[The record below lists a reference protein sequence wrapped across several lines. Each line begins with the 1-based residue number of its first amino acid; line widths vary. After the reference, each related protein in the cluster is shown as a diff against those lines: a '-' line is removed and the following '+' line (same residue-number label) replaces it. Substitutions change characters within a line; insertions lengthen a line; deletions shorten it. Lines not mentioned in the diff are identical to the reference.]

1 MPKQKSY
8 THRVSKELVCES
20 ASALKNSFGAVI
32 KSAQTNGAV
41 AITRHNQREFVILP
55 ANDYDDLVQQVNG
68 DSAIDLDDLKAKYD
82 AIFERMQA
90 QDYNEGMERSFLA
103 STEELGDAAAKQV
116 EKN

>member
-1 MPKQKSY
+1 MPNPKSY
-8 THRVSKELVCES
+8 KHRASKELVCES

-55 ANDYDDLVQQVNG
+55 ANDYDDLVQQANG
-68 DSAIDLDDLKAKYD
+68 DLAVDLDDLKAQYD
-82 AIFERMQA
+82 AIFERMQT
-90 QDYNEGMERSFLA
+90 QDYSKGMERSFLA
-103 STEELGDAAAKQV
+103 STEELGYAAVKQV